1 MKLYVNCKGPKVGTG
16 KIEFENM
23 LELITLEDALKHY
36 KEYIFNN
43 NTFNTLDLKNR
54 LKIIDN
60 MINNLRVDHA
70 EKSTKK
76 FESNLGIGLSEF
88 LRSSRLEKNISSK
101 GMAQKLS
108 VKPCYYHDIE
118 KELIQPSADL
128 LIKVFNI
135 LNLTYNITIKL
146 HSHIP
151 AIEYYYKNS
160 KITEICFKLKEDYIN
175 DCEIIKNNIPAEKFQ
190 EV

>member
-23 LELITLEDALKHY
+23 LELITLEDSLKHY
-36 KEYIFNN
+36 KECILNNHKFNA
-43 NTFNTLDLKNR
+43 LDLENR

-60 MINNLRVDHA
+60 MINNLRFDRA

-88 LRSSRLEKNISSK
+88 LRNSRLEKNISLK
-101 GMAQKLS
+101 DMAQKLS
-108 VKPCYYHDIE
+108 VKPCYYQDIE
-118 KELIQPSADL
+118 KELTQPSAEL

-135 LNLTYNITIKL
+135 LNLTCNIAVKS
-146 HSHIP
+146 HNHIP

-160 KITEICFKLKEDYIN
+160 KITEMYFKLREDYIN
-175 DCEIIKNNIPAEKFQ
+175 DCETIKNNIPAERFQ